1 MTQSVDAGA
10 PTFERYRHYAQL
22 VTDLFKYAFAS
33 LAALGADYAVL
44 TLCHKLLGMN
54 YLAAAAIGFTCGLG
68 VVYVLT
74 VRYVFDDRRR
84 FGAGPELIGFLITGV
99 IGLTLNEALM
109 GLFVGHFGLAVAFA
123 KVPTAGLVF
132 SFNFLTRRA
141 LLFST
146 RKNRAKDR

>member
-1 MTQSVDAGA
+1 MTTSVDAGA
-10 PTFERYRHYAQL
+10 PLFERYRYYAQF

-54 YLAAAAIGFTCGLG
+54 YLAAAAIGFACGLS
-68 VVYVLT
+68 VIYVLSIC
-74 VRYVFDDRRR
+74 YVFDDRRR
-84 FGAGPELIGFLITGV
+84 FGAGPELIGFLMTGV

-109 GLFVGHFGLAVAFA
+109 GLFVGHLGLTVAFA

-141 LLFST
+141 LLFSA
-146 RKNRAKDR
+146 RENGAKDR